1 MQRSGQVQKRRFE
14 IVRSGPFRTDS
25 QMHNEFLTMSVINVL
40 GTEGAEREF
49 EEKRKGGKFTC
60 AAEGELSSVP
70 GSEGGPGLLVW
81 QQ

>member
-1 MQRSGQVQKRRFE
+1 
-14 IVRSGPFRTDS
+14 
-25 QMHNEFLTMSVINVL
+25 MHNEFLTMSVINVL

-49 EEKRKGGKFTC
+49 EEKRKGGKLTC
-60 AAEGELSSVP
+60 AAEGELSSIP